1 MLPRWPSNWVS
12 LTARNDDRVMSL
24 GMRSPREQ
32 PSVVCRR
39 ENNFFPVGQYPRHP
53 KVKVVYPHHI
63 FILKNYSQN
72 GRFFCLNLQS
82 RMWHTLSLTK
92 EFKQFRCRQ
101 NYAIPIQSHIKWMLL
116 TAAKSIPQIM
126 SNQSGEDTATK
137 EMHIWRRFIMSF
149 SRTFRVWEKLQL
161 INVPV

>member
-1 MLPRWPSNWVS
+1 MNSHPLFAAEKRIV
-12 LTARNDDRVMSL
+12 
-24 GMRSPREQ
+24 
-32 PSVVCRR
+32 
-39 ENNFFPVGQYPRHP
+39 FPVGQYPRPP

-63 FILKNYSQN
+63 FILKTYSQN

-126 SNQSGEDTATK
+126 SNQSEEDTATK
-137 EMHIWRRFIMSF
+137 ETLSLNQCLLSTGRGLSDLSTLKKIYHVI
-149 SRTFRVWEKLQL
+149 
-161 INVPV
+161 

>member
-1 MLPRWPSNWVS
+1 MLPRRPSTWVS
-12 LTARNDDRVMSL
+12 LTARNDDRVVSL

-32 PSVVCRR
+32 PSVVRRR
-39 ENNFFPVGQYPRHP
+39 EKNFFPVGQYPRPP

-63 FILKNYSQN
+63 FILKTYSQN

-101 NYAIPIQSHIKWMLL
+101 NYAIPIQSHMANAVCSGNVLGFWSMG
-116 TAAKSIPQIM
+116 PQIM
-126 SNQSGEDTATK
+126 SNQSEEDK
-137 EMHIWRRFIMSF
+137 
-149 SRTFRVWEKLQL
+149 FRQKDRL
-161 INVPV
+161 IIPEEDLSCPV